1 MPDDSLPPSV
11 AQFIARHIATMEELE
26 ILLLLAKD
34 ATKVWSAEATYQVV
48 KSSRNSVEQGLR
60 KFVAAGLVAVVQDAY
75 SIAPQADS
83 LLLQEVSRFY
93 RGMPVRVIAAI
104 YGHPKDPAQ
113 DFADAFKLKKRNP

>member
-1 MPDDSLPPSV
+1 
-11 AQFIARHIATMEELE
+11 MEELE

-34 ATKVWSAEATYQVV
+34 ATKVWTAEAAYQVV

-60 KFVAAGLVAVVQDAY
+60 KFVSAGLVAAVQDAY

-113 DFADAFKLKKRNP
+113 DFADAFKLKKPNP